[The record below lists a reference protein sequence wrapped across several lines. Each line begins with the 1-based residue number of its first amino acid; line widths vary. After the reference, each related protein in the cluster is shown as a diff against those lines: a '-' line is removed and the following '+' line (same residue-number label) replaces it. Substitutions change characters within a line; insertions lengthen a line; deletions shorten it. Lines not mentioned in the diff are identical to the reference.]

1 MARQQRVID
10 QWCKAVGVSEQD
22 DDALQ
27 GDADVDADSE
37 SVVFEDVAENAL
49 PFESMTVSLSDSSTL
64 RPCISRY
71 TCDVLAGWKRARGSG
86 GGSEN
91 AH

>member
-49 PFESMTVSLSDSSTL
+49 PFESMTVSLSASFIKTSYLSTHL
-64 RPCISRY
+64 RCSCR
-71 TCDVLAGWKRARGSG
+71 LEASARIWRR
-86 GGSEN
+86 E
-91 AH
+91 